1 MNSSFLYRFRLVLIT
16 LLPIL
21 AFVWLTVLLTQDKKS
36 VTPLDL
42 KVPLLKCSSP
52 PIYKIG
58 YSRESNGVTSVKN
71 GFDFQG
77 LAWIETQVCSAGI
90 LTVVGSGQTA
100 KGIAPILR
108 IDLNTQTLADESFT
122 SEHTLHLWIPGP
134 GRLKLGYYNDYYSA
148 VVREARFSNIAVSG
162 CKSPPAVELSEGT
175 QGQTILNSQVPFTI
189 LPCAAGKLSF
199 DVVGF
204 PAVGEFPKIMISQR
218 KKILLRSESTSKT
231 QSLQVDVEADP
242 IAVTM
247 TNFYGKVIDDRN
259 LYIKRIQFQSK

>member
-1 MNSSFLYRFRLVLIT
+1 MAFIT

-21 AFVWLTVLLTQDKKS
+21 LFVWLAASLSLEKRPVAF
-36 VTPLDL
+36 LDL
-42 KVPLLKCSSP
+42 KVPSLKCSSP

-58 YSRESNGVTSVKN
+58 YTRESNGVTSVKN

-90 LTVVGSGQTA
+90 LTIVGSGQTA

-108 IDLNTQTLADESFT
+108 VDLNTQTLANESFT
-122 SEHTLHLWIPGP
+122 SERTFHLWISGP

-162 CKSPPAVELSEGT
+162 CKSPLAVKLLEGT
-175 QGQTILNSQVPFTI
+175 RGQTILNSQAPFTI

-199 DVVGF
+199 DVVGSS
-204 PAVGEFPKIMISQR
+204 AVGEFPQIIISQR
-218 KKILLRSESTSKT
+218 KKILLRSESTSKP

-242 IAVTM
+242 VLVTM
-247 TNFYGKVIDDRN
+247 TNFYGKVLDDRN
-259 LYIKRIQFQSK
+259 LFIKRIQFQGR